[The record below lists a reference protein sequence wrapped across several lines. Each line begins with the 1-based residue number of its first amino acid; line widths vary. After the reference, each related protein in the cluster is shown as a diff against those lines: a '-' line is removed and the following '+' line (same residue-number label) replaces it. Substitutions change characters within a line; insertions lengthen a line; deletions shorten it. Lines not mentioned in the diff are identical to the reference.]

1 MEVLESQY
9 IENLLSMEEDKINF
23 EIDQDIRFDFM
34 EVEEW

>member
-9 IENLLSMEEDKINF
+9 IENLLSMKEDKINF

>member
-9 IENLLSMEEDKINF
+9 IENLLSMEEGKINF